1 MLTVLKLGGS
11 LITDKSQPET
21 VDFERLSAAISALA
35 AWHDTADDKLLLV
48 HGGGSFGHHYAAR
61 YGLTQTDGKR
71 DAVAVTDVHRAM
83 GDLNDAVLAAC
94 HDRGV
99 EAVPV
104 RPLSVAHRSDD
115 AELAFPAEPVETLLG
130 EEFVPVVPGDVIGH
144 TGKGAT
150 ILSGDEIVVSL
161 ARTLD
166 ADRVGLC
173 STVPGVLDD
182 NDIVIEEISSF
193 DAVASVFEAGE
204 ETDVTG
210 GMAGK
215 VRALLE
221 LDAPASIFGLDNLD
235 VFLESGEAGTVVRG

>member
-11 LITDKSQPET
+11 LITDKSEPET
-21 VDFERLSAAISALA
+21 VDFERLSEAVSTLA
-35 AWHDTADDKLLLV
+35 AHYSPADDLVLV
-48 HGGGSFGHHYAAR
+48 HGGGSFGHHYAAQ
-61 YGLTQTDGKR
+61 YDMTEADGQR

-83 GDLNDAVLAAC
+83 TDLNDAVLAAC
-94 HDRGV
+94 HDQGV
-99 EAVPV
+99 EAIPI
-104 RPLSVAHRSDD
+104 RPLSLARRSDEG
-115 AELAFPAEPVETLLG
+115 ELAFPAEPIETLLG
-130 EEFVPVVPGDVIGH
+130 EGFVPAVHGDVIAH
-144 TGKGAT
+144 AEKGAT

-161 ARTLD
+161 ARALG

-173 STVPGVLDD
+173 STVPGVFDESD
-182 NDIVIEEISSF
+182 AVIEEIHSF

-221 LDAPASIFGLDNLD
+221 LDAPASIFGPDELEA
-235 VFLESGEAGTVVRG
+235 FLESGEAGTVVRG